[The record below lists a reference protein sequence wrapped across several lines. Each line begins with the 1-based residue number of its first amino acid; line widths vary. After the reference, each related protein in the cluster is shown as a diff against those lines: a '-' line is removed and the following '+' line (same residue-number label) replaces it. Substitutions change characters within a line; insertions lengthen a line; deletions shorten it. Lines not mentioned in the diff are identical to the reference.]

1 MSNPNYSTPT
11 RQEAKPRLYIR
22 SGASRGLKFLYN
34 IWKIVFVIIPFA
46 LGVILLLFG
55 FVDEHGHIGIYW
67 GLTLII
73 SSLVSLLWLQVWNSL
88 VVRTRAAEY
97 YIAEME
103 EKYEIRG

>member
-1 MSNPNYSTPT
+1 
-11 RQEAKPRLYIR
+11 
-22 SGASRGLKFLYN
+22 
-34 IWKIVFVIIPFA
+34 
-46 LGVILLLFG
+46 
-55 FVDEHGHIGIYW
+55 VDEHGYIGIYW